1 MPTPSF
7 QALKG
12 RVNDFYFSAWKY
24 LVLPHLK
31 CGTPGRLW
39 YHYSATKKMKSL
51 PCLAKGYDYV
61 SERGLGYLS
70 NVAEEGWGFLSLS
83 DVVTHSLFAHVG

>member
-31 CGTPGRLW
+31 CGTPGGLW
-39 YHYSATKKMKSL
+39 YHYSATKKGKVC
-51 PCLAKGYDYV
+51 P
-61 SERGLGYLS
+61 
-70 NVAEEGWGFLSLS
+70 F
-83 DVVTHSLFAHVG
+83 